1 MKSRISAVM
10 LSVSMVAAATS
21 LLATPAQA
29 QTFPS
34 KPIRMLVSFGAGGF
48 SDIEARRTAEGLQKA
63 LNNNPVI
70 IENRPGAG
78 GMIAADA
85 TYKSDPD
92 GHTLLFVGASISTL
106 KTLSKNLAFDP
117 LTELAPVSMTIET
130 VSLMAGNPTLPA
142 KNLREFVAHAKANA
156 GKLNYASAGRNS
168 TMLIFEALKYQA
180 GISMTEI
187 PFPGEAQYLLA
198 LMRNDVQIATLSLAT
213 ATPQVTAGA
222 IRPLVVLGDKRW
234 PSLPDVPSA
243 AEMGFPNLPSIS
255 WYGVMAPGATPKPIV
270 EKISL
275 EIRNYLNSAE
285 TRERAG
291 KAGFHIIAST
301 PDEYRTKLQRAVA
314 TWQEIAKAA
323 NIKPE

>member
-1 MKSRISAVM
+1 MKSRISAFA
-10 LSVSMVAAATS
+10 LSVSLAAATTS
-21 LLATPAQA
+21 LLAPSAQA
-29 QTFPS
+29 QNFPT
-34 KPIRMLVSFGAGGF
+34 KPIRLLVAFAAGGF
-48 SDIEARRTAEGLQKA
+48 SDVEARRTAEGLQKQ

-85 TYKSDPD
+85 TYKADPD

-106 KTLSKNLAFDP
+106 KTLSKNLPFDP
-117 LTELAPVSMTIET
+117 VTELAPVSMTIES
-130 VSLMAGNPTLPA
+130 VSLMGGNPTLPV
-142 KNLREFVAHAKANA
+142 KNLREFVAYAKANP

-187 PFPGEAQYLLA
+187 PFPGESQYLLA
-198 LMRNDVQIATLSLAT
+198 MMRNDVQIATFSLST
-213 ATPQVTAGA
+213 ATPQVTAGG
-222 IRPLVVLGDKRW
+222 IRALVVLGDRRW
-234 PSLPDVPSA
+234 PALPDVPSA
-243 AEMGFPNLPSIS
+243 AESGFPNLPSIS

-270 EKISL
+270 EKISA
-275 EIRNYLNSAE
+275 EIRNYLTSAE
-285 TRERAG
+285 TRERAA

-301 PDEYRTKLQRAVA
+301 PDEYRAKLQRAVA

-323 NIKPE
+323 NIQPE

>member
-1 MKSRISAVM
+1 MKTRSSYTALIVLACSAIIS
-10 LSVSMVAAATS
+10 T
-21 LLATPAQA
+21 AQA
-29 QTFPS
+29 QTFPN
-34 KPIRMLVSFGAGGF
+34 KPIRMLVAFAAGGF
-48 SDIEARRTAEGLQKA
+48 SDVEARRTAEGLQKA

-85 TYKSDPD
+85 TYKADPD

-106 KTLSKNLAFDP
+106 KTLSKNLPFDP
-117 LTELAPVSMTIET
+117 VTELAPVSMTIES
-130 VSLMAGNPTLPA
+130 VSLMAGNPTLPV
-142 KNLREFVAHAKANA
+142 KNLREFVAYAKANP

-187 PFPGEAQYLLA
+187 PFPGESQYLLSM
-198 LMRNDVQIATLSLAT
+198 MRNDVQIATFSLAT
-213 ATPQVTAGA
+213 ATPQVTAGG
-222 IRPLVVLGDKRW
+222 IRALVVLGDRRW

-243 AEMGFPNLPSIS
+243 AESGFPNLPSIS
-255 WYGVMAPGATPKPIV
+255 WYGVMAPGATPKPII
-270 EKISL
+270 EKISA
-275 EIRNYLNSAE
+275 EIRNYLTSAE
-285 TRERAG
+285 TRDRAA

-323 NIKPE
+323 NIQPE